1 MRYLIL
7 KNYFLSHENNSGG
20 IQQRED
26 YDLRGFY
33 DVLEK
38 VQVFNDN
45 MNLERTLFWNSGTD
59 LVTDLMIIFSL

>member
-20 IQQRED
+20 IQQLED

-38 VQVFNDN
+38 VQVCNDN
-45 MNLERTLFWNSGTD
+45 MNLE
-59 LVTDLMIIFSL
+59 